1 MTDIE
6 VEAFEEMYT
15 PEERE
20 EIHKQ
25 VEENIRMR
33 SGVETSIELAVKKW
47 GTDIPPKERRWLI
60 LPSHEVRCGYRP
72 AEPGLADVT
81 NKS

>member
-25 VEENIRMR
+25 VEENIRM
-33 SGVETSIELAVKKW
+33 
-47 GTDIPPKERRWLI
+47 PKRGGNF
-60 LPSHEVRCGYRP
+60 H
-72 AEPGLADVT
+72 
-81 NKS
+81 